1 MLVRFYS
8 SETGAIVML
17 AETARLLLQAVDK
30 ECTARGT
37 FTAEEMAPAA
47 ARLHAAAA
55 AKPAAGKPAEDEGDG
70 AEEDKEPPVSL
81 GRRAWPLIDMLERTA
96 RQGSKGYVT
105 WEAAA
110 DFGPGT

>member
-8 SETGAIVML
+8 SETGTIVML
-17 AETARLLLQAVDK
+17 ADTARLLLQAVDK

-37 FTAEEMAPAA
+37 FTTEEMAPAA
-47 ARLHAAAA
+47 ARLRQAAE
-55 AKPAAGKPAEDEGDG
+55 AKPVAEAGAGDEPPE
-70 AEEDKEPPVSL
+70 EEDKEPPISL